1 MPIKKGGLTLS
12 GPRTVEMS
20 ALYYAAGPI
29 GGTSRVRIT
38 VEPNKTNE
46 FRVGF
51 FESEVGGSGPMWR
64 ASGWMAAVIAAM
76 LTGLDPAT
84 AQVSFDVSG
93 RIDGPS
99 AGALMT
105 VGVLAAMRDDN
116 LRQDITMTGTIN
128 PDGTIGP
135 VGGIPH
141 KIEGA
146 AQAGKKI
153 VLVPS
158 GQRFDRELRQNQM
171 VDLIDYGRRL
181 GVEVREVPDIY
192 TAYEILTGSK
202 LPRSR
207 AAERPEVTGKT
218 FDRMQAKAKE
228 WYARY
233 LEARGQFNSLPEG
246 IKGYLQGLMAL
257 AEEAGKRVNQL
268 LNQGLVAGA
277 YGQAQEAAIYA
288 TIAAQTG
295 RTIEIYL
302 TQGMQG
308 AIEQLRASA
317 SAETKVTAM
326 ADRLKSEQPK
336 TMSDVNALIA
346 SYSSL
351 VEAIGFTSIADNILS
366 RKIQSDQQALETIF
380 MASIFYRAAELSIEA
395 AKDVWDVGSGLGGR
409 AVNPD
414 VQLEII
420 ADFFRRAAEANL
432 NLFESVVIDEQV
444 AKPRGMSLDVA
455 KGAFM
460 GADLSYSL
468 ARSSVDILPGLDR
481 YFGGG
486 TATSYAKL
494 GGAMNA
500 YSYSTSLIAKY
511 YSLEAELDDNLEVK
525 SIAREKAL
533 LNMLDLADDQ
543 LRQSIAAL
551 RSNEVD
557 PALFVV
563 VYESARLNREGSP
576 KDKLEALTSFW
587 AAYVQ
592 SRVMAYLGGF
602 AGQ

>member
-1 MPIKKGGLTLS
+1 
-12 GPRTVEMS
+12 
-20 ALYYAAGPI
+20 
-29 GGTSRVRIT
+29 
-38 VEPNKTNE
+38 
-46 FRVGF
+46 
-51 FESEVGGSGPMWR
+51 
-64 ASGWMAAVIAAM
+64 MATVIAAM
-76 LTGLDPAT
+76 LTGLDPT
-84 AQVSFDVSG
+84 TTQVSFDVSG

-105 VGVLAAMRDDN
+105 VGVLAALRDEN
-116 LRQDITMTGTIN
+116 LKPNVTMTGTIN

-171 VDLIDYGRRL
+171 VDLVDYGRRL

-192 TAYEILTGSK
+192 AAYEIFTGSK
-202 LPRSR
+202 LPKPA

-246 IKGYLQGLMAL
+246 IKTYLQGLMAL
-257 AEEAGKRVNQL
+257 AEESGKRVNQL

-277 YGQAQEAAIYA
+277 YGQAQKAAVYA
-288 TIAAQTG
+288 TITAQTG

-302 TQGMQG
+302 NQGMQG
-308 AIEQLRASA
+308 AIEQLKASA
-317 SAETKVTAM
+317 SAGTKVTAM
-326 ADRLKSEQPK
+326 ADRLKSEQPR
-336 TMSDVNALIA
+336 TMTDVNALIA

-351 VEAIGFTSIADNILS
+351 VEAIGFASIADNILS
-366 RKIQSDQQALETIF
+366 REVQTSQQALEKIF
-380 MASIFYRAAELSIEA
+380 MASIFYRAADLSIEV
-395 AKDVWDVGSGLGGR
+395 AKDVWDVGSGLGGKSLSSD
-409 AVNPD
+409 A
-414 VQLEII
+414 QLDII

-444 AKPRGMSLDVA
+444 AKPRGMSLDAA

-486 TATSYAKL
+486 AATSYAKL

-511 YSLEAELDDNLEVK
+511 YSLEADLDENLEVK
-525 SIAREKAL
+525 SIVREKAL
-533 LNMLDLADDQ
+533 LNMLDLADEQ
-543 LRQSIAAL
+543 VRQSIASL
-551 RSNEVD
+551 RSNGVD

-576 KDKLEALTSFW
+576 KDKLEALTDFW

-592 SRVMAYLGGF
+592 SRVVAYLGGF